1 MKGILRFFDKLE
13 DKVRGVL
20 SHYPMFY
27 AMIGGFAIVIFW
39 RGVWE
44 TADMFKLS
52 APWSIVGSS
61 AIMMVTGLFVS
72 FFIGDRVILSGLKN
86 EKKLAEKTEEELKVE
101 EVMIRHMNMRLD
113 RIEKQLSDL
122 SEKIK

>member
-1 MKGILRFFDKLE
+1 MKAIFRFFDKLE
-13 DKVRGVL
+13 DKVRGFL
-20 SHYPMFY
+20 SHYPMLY
-27 AMIGGFAIVIFW
+27 AIIGGFAIVIFW

-72 FFIGDRVILSGLKN
+72 FFIGDRVILSGLKK
-86 EKKLAEKTEEELKVE
+86 EKKVIDKTEEELRVE
-101 EVMIRHMNMRLD
+101 EVMIRHMNLRLD
-113 RIEKQLSDL
+113 KIEKQI
-122 SEKIK
+122 SEISQKIK